1 MVLCET
7 FIEQQIIMHKS
18 NIDKENHQEIKTVE
32 HSPLSEKDLK
42 EISERKKLQNKVFEK
57 MMKDLKKK

>member
-1 MVLCET
+1 
-7 FIEQQIIMHKS
+7 MHKS